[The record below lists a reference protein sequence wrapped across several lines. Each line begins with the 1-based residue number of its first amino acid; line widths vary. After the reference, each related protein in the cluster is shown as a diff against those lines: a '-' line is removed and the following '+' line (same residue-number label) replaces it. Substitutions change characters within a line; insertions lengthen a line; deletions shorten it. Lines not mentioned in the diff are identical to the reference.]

1 MIIRKALNDE
11 IYFPLLND
19 RNQSQ
24 AVVPASI
31 VPPGT
36 HVGNP
41 STKLLHIRRPW
52 LHAEPGD
59 RMGYL

>member
-24 AVVPASI
+24 AAV
-31 VPPGT
+31 T
-36 HVGNP
+36 HNEDI
-41 STKLLHIRRPW
+41 LQERPW
-52 LHAEPGD
+52 Q
-59 RMGYL
+59 R